1 MNQQMQNNRQHNFKL
16 KCAVIA
22 AAFCLPGSALALG
35 LGNIDVKSHLGQ
47 PLRATIKIQG
57 VNDIKAADLKGD
69 GCFRLIGD
77 TGLENALTSAHFKLS
92 KIVNDEAI
100 LSITTSQIINEPI
113 TNMAIMA
120 ACEANVRRDYI
131 LLLDPAPVVETK
143 NSVDEESTV
152 FADGPP
158 KTNILTEAQTTET
171 QALGA
176 IPQSS
181 VPQSFNAQAHKAQP
195 SSSKKHQSKSSSNK
209 KTNKNVVLTTGFN
222 TDNAITS
229 AAKTSS
235 STLEAVAKTLTKA
248 NVPHLSI
255 SSGDMVISNS
265 LESPNLRLDT
275 QLHLSPETSP
285 EAYSPEIAVQDE
297 VTVMNN
303 RLAHLQKQIT
313 TLQQRNNNLEA
324 ENKLKTQQITQDELS
339 SNHWQWLSYLAGAGL
354 LAGGYFAANWWRRRR
369 QQQQLTAAETLWI
382 DENKAET
389 NIDAIN
395 ANANDDFFENETH
408 EEVAAVNNILLE
420 TSTIPVKNASTES
433 PFSVEEFNE
442 DQNIL
447 DHADVFLSHGRTSLA
462 IQLLQNHLLDHPK
475 QSVTIWLFLLE
486 LLARENLQPV
496 YEQTILECKEH
507 FNIRIPSFTND
518 ESSEKQGFEDFP
530 RLNSVLQEIWGTPA
544 AQIFLDDLIYNSRL
558 ENRIGF
564 EKNVI
569 EELLLLKS
577 IANET
582 LNTAEVIHMDEK
594 KLALKERKEAQLATK
609 KAEKLLQMNELT
621 LLENQNKSL
630 EAETE
635 SQESAFE
642 FNLVEYN

>member
-1 MNQQMQNNRQHNFKL
+1 MQSNYKL
-16 KCAVIA
+16 KLAVFA
-22 AAFCLPGSALALG
+22 ALSILANSAVALG

-57 VNDIKAADLKGD
+57 VNDIKAAELKGD

-77 TGLENALTSAHFKLS
+77 TGLENALTSVHFKLS

-100 LSITTSQIINEPI
+100 LSVTTSQIINEPI

-120 ACEANVRRDYI
+120 ACEANIRRDYI

-158 KTNILTEAQTTET
+158 KTNILAEAQTPET

-181 VPQSFNAQAHKAQP
+181 APQSFNAQALKTQP

-209 KTNKNVVLTTGFN
+209 KTNKNIVLTTGFN
-222 TDNAITS
+222 TDNALAST
-229 AAKTSS
+229 AKTSS
-235 STLEAVAKTLTKA
+235 STPEAVAKKLTKA
-248 NVPHLSI
+248 IGPHLSI

-354 LAGGYFAANWWRRRR
+354 LAGGYFAADWWRRRR
-369 QQQQLTAAETLWI
+369 QQQQQAAAETLWI
-382 DENKAET
+382 DENKAESS
-389 NIDAIN
+389 IDTLN
-395 ANANDDFFENETH
+395 TNANDDFFENETH
-408 EEVAAVNNILLE
+408 KEVAAVNNILLE

-486 LLARENLQPV
+486 LLARENLQAV
-496 YEQTILECKEH
+496 YEQTTLECKEH

-530 RLNSVLQEIWGTPA
+530 RLNSALQEIWGTPA
-544 AQIFLDDLIYNSRL
+544 AQVFLDDLIYNSRL

-564 EKNVI
+564 EKNVL
-569 EELLLLKS
+569 EELLLLKN

-609 KAEKLLQMNELT
+609 KAEKMLQMNEIAF
-621 LLENQNKSL
+621 LENQNKSL

>member
-1 MNQQMQNNRQHNFKL
+1 MQSNYKL
-16 KCAVIA
+16 KLAVFA
-22 AAFCLPGSALALG
+22 ALGILANGAFALG

-57 VNDIKAADLKGD
+57 INDIKAADLKGD

-92 KIVNDEAI
+92 KIVNDEAV
-100 LSITTSQIINEPI
+100 LSVTTSQIISEPI
-113 TNMAIMA
+113 ANMAIMA
-120 ACEANVRRDYI
+120 ACDANIRRDYI
-131 LLLDPAPVVETK
+131 LLLDPAPAVETK
-143 NSVDEESTV
+143 NSVDEESTD
-152 FADGPP
+152 FGDAPL
-158 KTNILTEAQTTET
+158 KTNILTEAQSLSAT
-171 QALGA
+171 
-176 IPQSS
+176 PQSAA
-181 VPQSFNAQAHKAQP
+181 PQSFKAHNA
-195 SSSKKHQSKSSSNK
+195 SSKKHAAKSPDNK
-209 KTNKNVVLTTGFN
+209 KTNKNIVLTTGFN
-222 TDNAITS
+222 TDNATTS
-229 AAKTSS
+229 TAQAGASTPKTAAK
-235 STLEAVAKTLTKA
+235 ALTKA
-248 NVPHLSI
+248 KGPHLSI
-255 SSGDMVISNS
+255 SSEDLVTSNS

-324 ENKLKTQQITQDELS
+324 ENKLKTQKIAQDESS
-339 SNHWQWLSYLAGAGL
+339 SNNWQWLNYLAGAGL
-354 LAGGYFAANWWRRRR
+354 LAGAYFATDWWRRRR
-369 QQQQLTAAETLWI
+369 QQQQLMAAEALWVE
-382 DENKAET
+382 ENKAET
-389 NIDAIN
+389 STDASIT
-395 ANANDDFFENETH
+395 NANDDFFESETH
-408 EEVAAVNNILLE
+408 KDIFAASGELSE
-420 TSTIPVKNASTES
+420 TSTLSTIETPKGT
-433 PFSVEEFNE
+433 PFSVEEFSE

-486 LLARENLQPV
+486 LLARENLQAV
-496 YEQTILECKEH
+496 YEQTTLECKEH

-518 ESSEKQGFEDFP
+518 EASEKQCFEDFP
-530 RLNSVLQEIWGTPA
+530 RLHNALQEIWGTPA
-544 AQIFLDDLIYNSRL
+544 AQVFLDDLIYNSRL

-564 EKNVI
+564 EKNVL
-569 EELLLLKS
+569 EELLLLKN

-582 LNTAEVIHMDEK
+582 INTAEVIHMDEK
-594 KLALKERKEAQLATK
+594 KLALKERKEAQLAAK
-609 KAEKLLQMNELT
+609 KAEKLLQMNEIIFS
-621 LLENQNKSL
+621 EKQNNSL
-630 EAETE
+630 ETETE

>member
-1 MNQQMQNNRQHNFKL
+1 MQSNYKL
-16 KCAVIA
+16 KLAVFA
-22 AAFCLPGSALALG
+22 ALSILANSAVALG

-57 VNDIKAADLKGD
+57 VNDIKAAELKGD

-100 LSITTSQIINEPI
+100 LSVTTSQIINEPI

-120 ACEANVRRDYI
+120 ACEANIRRDYI

-158 KTNILTEAQTTET
+158 KTNILAEAQTPET

-181 VPQSFNAQAHKAQP
+181 APQSFNAQALKAQP

-209 KTNKNVVLTTGFN
+209 KTNKNIVLTTGFN
-222 TDNAITS
+222 TDNALAST
-229 AAKTSS
+229 AKTSS
-235 STLEAVAKTLTKA
+235 STPETVAKTLTKA
-248 NVPHLSI
+248 IGPHLSI

-324 ENKLKTQQITQDELS
+324 ENKLKAQQITQDELS

-354 LAGGYFAANWWRRRR
+354 LAGGYFAADWWRRRR
-369 QQQQLTAAETLWI
+369 QQQQQTAAETLWI
-382 DENKAET
+382 DENKAESS
-389 NIDAIN
+389 IDTIDT
-395 ANANDDFFENETH
+395 NANDDFFENETH
-408 EEVAAVNNILLE
+408 KEVAAVNNRLLE
-420 TSTIPVKNASTES
+420 TSAIPVKNASTES

-486 LLARENLQPV
+486 LLARENLQAV
-496 YEQTILECKEH
+496 YEQTTLECKEH

-530 RLNSVLQEIWGTPA
+530 RLNSALQEIWGTPA
-544 AQIFLDDLIYNSRL
+544 AQVFLDDLIYNSRL

-564 EKNVI
+564 EKNVL
-569 EELLLLKS
+569 EELLLLKN

-609 KAEKLLQMNELT
+609 KAEKMLQMNEIAF
-621 LLENQNKSL
+621 LENQNKSL
-630 EAETE
+630 EAESE

-642 FNLVEYN
+642 FNLLEYN